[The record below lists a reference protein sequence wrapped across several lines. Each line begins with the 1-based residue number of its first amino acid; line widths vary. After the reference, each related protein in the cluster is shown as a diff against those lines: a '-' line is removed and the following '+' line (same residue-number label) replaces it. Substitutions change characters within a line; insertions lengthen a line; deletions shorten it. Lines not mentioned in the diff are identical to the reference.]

1 MTGHRGTGA
10 PGHRML
16 ERCVVAMIALAAYS
30 CTPRTAVPRSP
41 GAAVPRLSGEPWVRV
56 GIVVD
61 RDSATVSATSQ
72 FRVLTAGGEI
82 IAVVD
87 SGRAWTVTPGETGE
101 LRLLRPDRPAPVT
114 VSGGAIV
121 RPERSGGAV
130 VIAGRAYRGE
140 ARIARGTGG
149 ITVVNV
155 VPMEQYLL
163 SVVALELGFTGPRDR
178 QAVMAQ
184 AVAARTYAMRFQGR
198 REALGFDV
206 FATDAD
212 QVYTGI
218 ESEKDEVSDA
228 VRRTSGEILTWRGE
242 PIQALF
248 HSTCGWSTEAA
259 PQVFHNDA
267 DTPYLRAVS
276 DRFGRGERDYYCAIS
291 PRFRW
296 REEWDAATLSALVA
310 QTLPAAAGRNGGAR
324 AATLGRVT
332 DVRVSRT
339 TPTGRVAELT
349 ITTTDGRF
357 TVPQGR
363 VREVLRPGSGG
374 QLNSTLLQL
383 HQERRGDELVKVVA
397 AGAGY
402 GHGVGMCQ
410 FGAVGRAR
418 HGFSYRRIL
427 ATYYHDTSLE
437 SIY

>member
-1 MTGHRGTGA
+1 MTGERVTGGPGHRGTGY
-10 PGHRML
+10 R
-16 ERCVVAMIALAAYS
+16 VVTLLALAVWA
-30 CTPRTAVPRSP
+30 CAPRTAVPRSP
-41 GAAVPRLSGEPWVRV
+41 GAAVPRLSGEPWIRV

-61 RDSATVSATSQ
+61 RDSASLSGTTQ
-72 FRVLTAGGEI
+72 FRVLTADGGI

-87 SGRAWTVTPGETGE
+87 SGVRWVATPGGNGA
-101 LRLLRPDRPAPVT
+101 LRLIRPDRAAPVT
-114 VSGGAIV
+114 LTGGAIV
-121 RPERSGGAV
+121 RPDRAGGAV
-130 VIAGRAYRGE
+130 VIGGRAYRGE
-140 ARIARGTGG
+140 ARILRGTSGV
-149 ITVVNV
+149 TVVNV

-163 SVVALELGFTGPRDR
+163 SVVALELGFTDPRDR

-184 AVAARTYAMRFQGR
+184 AVAARTYAVRFRGR

-206 FATDAD
+206 YATDAD
-212 QVYTGI
+212 QVYSGI
-218 ESEKDEVSDA
+218 ASEKEAVNEA
-228 VRRTSGEILTWRGE
+228 VRRTAGEILTWRGE

-248 HSTCGWSTEAA
+248 HSTCGWSTEAST
-259 PQVFHNDA
+259 QVFQNNA

-276 DRFGRGERDYYCAIS
+276 DRYGRGERDYYCSIS

-296 REEWDAATLSALVA
+296 REEWDAATLAALVA
-310 QTLPAAAGRNGGAR
+310 QTLPAAGGNGAR
-324 AATLGRVT
+324 AATYGRVT

-339 TPTGRVAELT
+339 TATGRVAELT
-349 ITTTDGRF
+349 VRTTDGQF

-363 VREVLRPGSGG
+363 VREVLRPGAGG

-383 HQERRGDELVKVVA
+383 HVERRGDELVKVVA

-418 HGFSYRRIL
+418 HGHSYRQIL

-437 SIY
+437 RVY